1 MKLSTE
7 GLLCMASPGGRED
20 VMMML
25 TDVKCQLW
33 GARKYI

>member
-1 MKLSTE
+1 MKLSIE
-7 GLLCMASPGGRED
+7 GLLCVDSPEGREN

-25 TDVKCQLW
+25 TDVKYQLW

>member
-7 GLLCMASPGGRED
+7 GLLCMASPGDRED